1 MAVIDELV
9 TLLGLKLDPKAV
21 REAGLLKAALGGIV
35 TGAVAAGAA
44 LAAAAAAVQT
54 YAMGQAESI
63 AEGKRFADMLDV
75 SFEKL
80 QALEYAA
87 TALGGS
93 SQELRSDLE
102 KLTKSISSPIPGEY
116 NQTLYLLGISA
127 RDASGKLKGADEV
140 LLNIADK
147 LSSMSKQRQLQF
159 AERLGLSQT
168 SLRLIQQ
175 GRGGIQ
181 QLTAEA
187 QSLGIVLDKQTGE
200 QALKFQTTLAKLRGT
215 VEGIGKAI
223 TAGLLPAL
231 EAGVKWLSEWIA
243 ANRQII
249 ASGIQQIVEGVARG
263 FALFGSAVGALW
275 DVLKRVIGPFD
286 GFVKNLDATQ
296 AIAVAV
302 AVALGG
308 VVLAVAAW
316 VAPFAAA
323 AAGVAAFV
331 VVLEDLYTFFQGGDS
346 LIGEWVQSFTDA
358 YPNIA
363 RVMGGLI
370 SWAKE
375 VISLYGAGLPSAFAD
390 LWEGI
395 KLPFKFILFVV
406 DKLVAGI
413 DLLIGGLGRLNSMG
427 SQLPDAFRALGNFL
441 APGLGITAGAMA
453 SPIPGSVISST
464 ARGGGGAGTPTVGTL
479 NINGAGD
486 PVAVG
491 NEVAR
496 QLSWGES
503 LQSVAPGML
512 GPQVG

>member
-21 REAGLLKAALGGIV
+21 REAGLLKSALGGIV

-63 AEGKRFADMLDV
+63 AEGKRFADMLDL

-102 KLTKSISSPIPGEY
+102 KLTKSMSSPIPGEY

-147 LSSMSKQRQLQF
+147 LSGMSKQRQLQF

-215 VEGIGKAI
+215 VGGIGKAI

-231 EAGVKWLSEWIA
+231 EEGVKWLAEWIA

-263 FALFGSAVGALW
+263 FSLFGSAVGALR
-275 DVLKRVIGPFD
+275 DVLKRIIGPFD

-308 VVLAVAAW
+308 VVLAAAAW

-331 VVLEDLYTFFQGGDS
+331 VVLEDLYTFFQGGES
-346 LIGEWVQSFTDA
+346 LFGEWVQSFTDE
-358 YPNIA
+358 YPNLAKVI
-363 RVMGGLI
+363 GGI
-370 SWAKE
+370 
-375 VISLYGAGLPSAFAD
+375 ISLLGDLVGWAADKAPAAF
-390 LWEGI
+390 
-395 KLPFKFILFVV
+395 KLLGTVIAAPFKFAAAALDLLISGV
-406 DKLVAGI
+406 DKLIGI
-413 DLLIGGLGRLNSMG
+413 V
-427 SQLPDAFRALGNFL
+427 QAAPEAFRSVAAFL
-441 APGLGITAGAMA
+441 TPGLNITAGAMA

-464 ARGGGGAGTPTVGTL
+464 SRGGGGTGAPTVGTL